1 MCKVQ
6 LSEARKHQR
15 KRSFCGNADGCWVM
29 TLLLAAFI
37 RVFPPAPP
45 KKKKKRQRTP
55 LLQLLWLK
63 LGSQERGTAGAVC
76 VGFCLHR
83 SFCFPASRRKRVTE
97 AGMEGTSPI
106 QLSES
111 QDRSLPSCSPF
122 FSVLQHAF
130 FCAYCSFSG
139 ERGRNPADKS
149 SIHGVAVINSLNT
162 DSFSAQKVL
171 WP

>member
-37 RVFPPAPP
+37 RVFPPAPR
-45 KKKKKRQRTP
+45 KKKKKKATYASASASVTQVGISRKRNSWGRLCWVLFAP
-55 LLQLLWLK
+55 LLLLPSITQK
-63 LGSQERGTAGAVC
+63 ACDGSRDGR
-76 VGFCLHR
+76 H
-83 SFCFPASRRKRVTE
+83 
-97 AGMEGTSPI
+97 I

-171 WP
+171 